1 MLGSVR
7 WNVIIAFGGMLLTFL
22 FSIQSNLLL
31 TSLLRSFCSFVI
43 IFLLGFPVRWLLA
56 VVVRLNESP
65 RLSDVRAD
73 SDAKEEDANVKGQ
86 HIDLSTPENDE
97 EIAGQMNLPTRRP
110 DEPAPEFTP
119 LNPPKLARKDSL
131 DHKQMA
137 EAVRHLANE

>member
-7 WNVIIAFGGMLLTFL
+7 WNIIIALAGMLLTFL

-31 TSLLRSFCSFVI
+31 TSLIRSLYSFTV
-43 IFLLGFPVRWLLA
+43 IFLLVFPVRWLIGYIM
-56 VVVRLNESP
+56 RMNESS
-65 RLSDVRAD
+65 RLSDIRAD
-73 SDAKEEDANVKGQ
+73 SDAAEEDAKVKGR
-86 HIDLSTPENDE
+86 HIDLSAPADDE
-97 EIAGQMNLPTRRP
+97 VIARQTNLHASRP
-110 DEPAPEFTP
+110 DRPAPEFTP